1 MKAYRK
7 GGNLVIEIG
16 EDALCSG
23 AHMMPGNVATVTDRE
38 KFLNFCAAQVC
49 GFGDRGDFLSAS
61 HLTRLLDDLVTE
73 AIESDAGV
81 EV

>member
-1 MKAYRK
+1 MKAYRAD
-7 GGNLVIEIG
+7 GRLVIEID

-23 AHMMPGNVATVTDRE
+23 THFMSGMEVTVTDRE
-38 KFLNFCAAQVC
+38 KFLNFCAKQIC
-49 GFGDRGDFLSAS
+49 EFGDNGDFNSAS
-61 HLTRLLDDLVTE
+61 RQTRLLDDLVTE